1 MYSSETQVRVRYGE
15 TDKMNYVYYGN
26 YALFYELGRTE
37 MLREL
42 GFTYRYIEENG
53 FMLPVLS
60 MNANYIKSA
69 SYDDLLT
76 IKTSI
81 KAKPGVRIKF
91 DYEIYNEQNELINKG
106 DTTLVFIDIE
116 KNRPAKSPEFFNKV
130 MDKYFE

>member
-1 MYSSETQVRVRYGE
+1 
-15 TDKMNYVYYGN
+15 
-26 YALFYELGRTE
+26 
-37 MLREL
+37 
-42 GFTYRYIEENG
+42 
-53 FMLPVLS
+53 MLPVLS